1 MFRDTE
7 NDRMTDKNYL
17 FRETEDDR
25 MTDKM
30 YLFRET
36 EDDRM
41 TDLQKEL
48 GFVEPT
54 FPRSMVGKGP

>member
-1 MFRDTE
+1 
-7 NDRMTDKNYL
+7 MTDKNYL

-48 GFVEPT
+48 GFVEHT

>member
-1 MFRDTE
+1 MI
-7 NDRMTDKNYL
+7 KIYL
-17 FRETEDDR
+17 FREA
-25 MTDKM
+25 
-30 YLFRET
+30 

-54 FPRSMVGKGP
+54 FPRSMVGKDSYKFV